1 MEKSK
6 YKRIGSLRTREEF
19 VAYLTSLGLELPVDE
34 KILSALEGSP
44 MVQSLKIG
52 PFILPNRWSIQ
63 AMEGWDANDDG
74 TPSELLLNRWR
85 KFGDSG
91 AALVWGGEACAVQ
104 FDGRS
109 NPRQL
114 CHCEEHKDTMYHQL
128 FDTVT
133 AAHRERLKKEGKNP
147 EETFLVGL
155 QLTHSGRFSKP
166 WADRNTPKI
175 AYHHKM
181 LDARVKIDPNDDSF
195 IMTDG
200 EIRQLVE
207 NYVRTAKYAQ
217 EAGFHFV
224 DVKHCH
230 GYFAHELLHATQ
242 RPGAYGGSIEN
253 RMRFLREIVDGI
265 RTECPGLLIGVRL
278 SIFDAIPG
286 EATKAEFGTAQNCLC
301 EEDFEIVRRM
311 AEEIKIDVLNVTAA
325 SPYYSVYA
333 QRPSFTPAVEAVLQ
347 PDGTMKIPPRIDPPE
362 DPLVGCVRQIL
373 NARELKKRFPTLPM
387 VGSAYTY
394 FQDFLPQV
402 AQAVVRAGWIDSVG
416 IGRMVLTY
424 GDLVADSLA
433 GRALDRCRV
442 CRTFSDCTTAPR
454 NGMVSGCYPL
464 DRTYRE
470 MTEALRLK
478 QLKTPLCQCHL
489 KKNGGRCEAEK

>member
-1 MEKSK
+1 MEKSH
-6 YKRIGSLRTREEF
+6 YKRIGSLRTYEDF
-19 VAYLTSLGLELPVDE
+19 TAYLKSLGLELPVDAE
-34 KILSALEGSP
+34 ILSEAQGSP
-44 MVQSLKIG
+44 MAQTLKIG
-52 PFILPNRWSIQ
+52 PYTLPNRWCIQ

-74 TPSELLLNRWR
+74 SPSELLLNRWR
-85 KFGDSG
+85 KFGASG
-91 AALVWGGEACAVQ
+91 AALIWGGEACAVQ

-114 CHCEEHKDTMYHQL
+114 CHCEEKKDTMYHQL
-128 FDTVT
+128 YDTVT
-133 AAHRERLKKEGKNP
+133 AAHRERLRKEGKNP

-166 WADRNTPKI
+166 WADRNTPRI

-181 LDARVKIDPNDDSF
+181 LDARVKIDSADDSY
-195 IMTDG
+195 IMTDA
-200 EIRQLVE
+200 EIRQLIE
-207 NYVRTAKYAQ
+207 NYVKVAKCAQ
-217 EAGFHFV
+217 EAGFGFV

-230 GYFAHELLHATQ
+230 GYFAHELLHAVT
-242 RPGAYGGSIEN
+242 RPGAYGGPLEN
-253 RMRFLREIVDGI
+253 RLRFLREIVEGI
-265 RTECPGLLIGVRL
+265 RTECPGLLVGVRL

-286 EATKAEFGTAQNCLC
+286 EETRAKFGTVQNCLTD
-301 EEDFEIVRRM
+301 EDYEIVRQM
-311 AEEIKIDVLNVTAA
+311 ADEIKIDVLNVTAA

-362 DPLVGCVRQIL
+362 DPLFGCCRQIL
-373 NARELKKRFPTLPM
+373 NAMELKKRFPQLPM
-387 VGSAYTY
+387 IGSAYTY

-402 AQAVVRAGWIDSVG
+402 AQAVVRAGWIDGVG

-424 GDLVADSLA
+424 GDIIADSLA
-433 GRALDRCRV
+433 GRPLDRCRV

-464 DRTYRE
+464 DADYKQK
-470 MTEALRLK
+470 TEALRLK

-489 KKNGGRCEAEK
+489 KHPGSCGK